1 MLLNHSS
8 GNFFTDAVQTIRS
21 AYEEEAENNNRPNK
35 RQRLQPRNSLGTTND
50 DNCVVSMR

>member
-21 AYEEEAENNNRPNK
+21 AYEEEAEIKSRPH
-35 RQRLQPRNSLGTTND
+35 
-50 DNCVVSMR
+50 